1 MSLESFTGKIKDLVI
16 TNPTGADPRSQGDD
30 HLRGIK
36 WAVQN
41 DAVSKT
47 DDQVM
52 TGNLSVAGG
61 GTGAQVLQA
70 DEVKALAVP
79 TGTILDFAGPTPPA
93 GFLPCNG
100 AAVSRTTYAALF
112 AAIGVTWGAGD
123 TTSTFNVPNLQRR
136 TTVGAGGT
144 GTAVLGSV
152 LGNVG
157 GAETHLLTG
166 AESGVAIHNHSAN
179 ATLSAS
185 LQPGAHGYASS
196 LSGAT
201 GVVTDSVL
209 TAPEQSAQQAHNNLQ
224 PSAVVNKIIKT

>member
-70 DEVKALAVP
+70 DEVEALIGQISLP
-79 TGTILDFAGPTPPA
+79 TGMIVDFAGPTPPA
-93 GFLPCNG
+93 GFLPCDG
-100 AAVSRTTYAALF
+100 AAVSRTTYADLF

-123 TTSTFNVPNLQRR
+123 TTSTFNVPDLRR
-136 TTVGAGGT
+136 RATVGAGGT
-144 GTAVLGSV
+144 GTAVLGNA

-157 GAETHLLTG
+157 GAETHKLTG
-166 AESGVAIHNHSAN
+166 PEMPTHTHNLGAGVAIANGAISPFSA
-179 ATLSAS
+179 
-185 LQPGAHGYASS
+185 GAQG
-196 LSGAT
+196 G
-201 GVVTDSVL
+201 GVLLNTDS
-209 TAPEQSAQQAHNNLQ
+209 TGGDGAHNNMQ

>member
-70 DEVKALAVP
+70 QEVEALIGQVSSVP
-79 TGTILDFAGPTPPA
+79 TGTILDFAGATPPA
-93 GFLPCNG
+93 GFLPCDG

-123 TTSTFNVPNLQRR
+123 TSSTFNVPDLRRR
-136 TTVGAGGT
+136 TTIGAGGT
-144 GTAVLGSV
+144 AIQQPGPL

-157 GAETHLLTG
+157 GTEQHTLTLNEMPSHNHASGAGNGAGGQYLTG
-166 AESGVAIHNHSAN
+166 
-179 ATLSAS
+179 
-185 LQPGAHGYASS
+185 
-196 LSGAT
+196 
-201 GVVTDSVL
+201 
-209 TAPEQSAQQAHNNLQ
+209 TAPMAITPTGFNGGGQPHNSMQ

>member
-70 DEVKALAVP
+70 DEVEALIFQISLP
-79 TGTILDFAGPTPPA
+79 TGMIVDFAGPTPPA
-93 GFLPCNG
+93 GFLPCDG
-100 AAVSRTTYAALF
+100 AAVSRTTYADLF

-136 TTVGAGGT
+136 ATVGAGGT
-144 GTAVLGSV
+144 GTAVLGNA

-157 GAETHLLTG
+157 GAETHTLTVAEMPAHTHTCAFNQFGLTG
-166 AESGVAIHNHSAN
+166 TSGGTAWDAGPQ
-179 ATLSAS
+179 TTT
-185 LQPGAHGYASS
+185 
-196 LSGAT
+196 AT
-201 GVVTDSVL
+201 GGD
-209 TAPEQSAQQAHNNLQ
+209 APHNNIQ
-224 PSAVVNKIIKT
+224 PTAIVNKIIKT

>member
-70 DEVKALAVP
+70 DEVEALIGQISLP
-79 TGTILDFAGPTPPA
+79 TGMIFDFAGPTPPA
-93 GFLPCNG
+93 GFLPCDG
-100 AAVSRTTYAALF
+100 AAVSRTTYADLF

-123 TTSTFNVPNLQRR
+123 TTSTFNVPDLRRR

-144 GTAVLGSV
+144 GTAVLGNA

-157 GAETHLLTG
+157 GAETHTLTIPEMP
-166 AESGVAIHNHSAN
+166 AHNHIAGGAIGGVGYGFVN
-179 ATLSAS
+179 NGNDQT
-185 LQPGAHGYASS
+185 QPTSIAGSD
-196 LSGAT
+196 
-201 GVVTDSVL
+201 V
-209 TAPEQSAQQAHNNLQ
+209 PHNNMQ

>member
-1 MSLESFTGKIKDLVI
+1 MSLESFTGKIKDLLI

-70 DEVKALAVP
+70 DEVKAIAIP

-112 AAIGVTWGAGD
+112 AAIGVTWGARD
-123 TTSTFNVPNLQRR
+123 TSTTFNVPNLRRR

-144 GTAVLGSV
+144 GTAVLGNA

-157 GAETHLLTG
+157 GAETHTLTIPEMP
-166 AESGVAIHNHSAN
+166 AHTHATQYPGV
-179 ATLSAS
+179 
-185 LQPGAHGYASS
+185 GSS
-196 LSGAT
+196 LGQSPP
-201 GVVTDSVL
+201 L
-209 TAPEQSAQQAHNNLQ
+209 TAGNVAANTGSTGGDEAHNNMQ
-224 PSAVVNKIIKT
+224 PSPVVNKIIKT